1 MNDET
6 METSRMG
13 TEHQVRNF
21 RLSERADSKMVRSEI
36 PVFSARDRQS
46 SYSGEAVTARP
57 FQEPNFTR
65 TCP

>member
-1 MNDET
+1 
-6 METSRMG
+6 MG